1 MYSSQ
6 PYTFDRVVR
15 LVISALGLLV
25 AFLIINLLKGV
36 LLPFGVACVIA
47 YMMEPMVQYNRRLLK
62 LKSRVPAIF
71 VTLFESLFLF
81 AALCYFI
88 VPMIMSELEVM
99 AGMLR
104 TYASK
109 EISIE
114 FLPDSWQDFL
124 RRNID
129 FNHLSQVITPEE
141 LTRWIEK
148 GLNASWTILEGSV
161 SMILSVFSWCI
172 VFLYVV
178 FIMID
183 YDRLMIGLKRM
194 VPPRY
199 RSRAFAIGNDIKNSM
214 NHYFRGQA
222 LVAACVGVLFSIGF
236 LIMGLPLAIVLGMF
250 IGLLNMVPY
259 LQLVSIVP
267 SVALCLVYSVGSGQS
282 FWTVFWQCMAV
293 YGIVQVIQDLVLT
306 PKIMGKAMGLNPAI
320 ILLSLSIWGSLLGF
334 IRLIFALPLTS
345 LLLSYYVRYI
355 VRREDDGLPPS
366 EINADVEA
374 VEKAT
379 RFPLD

>member
-15 LVISALGLLV
+15 LIITVIAILMVL
-25 AFLIINLLKGV
+25 FIINLLKGV

-71 VTLFESLFLF
+71 VTLFESLFFL

-88 VPMIMSELEVM
+88 VPMIMSELEIM

-114 FLPDSWQDFL
+114 FLPDAWQDFL

-129 FNHLSQVITPEE
+129 FNHLSQIITPQE
-141 LTRWIEK
+141 LTRWVEK
-148 GLNASWTILEGSV
+148 GINASWTILEGSI

-172 VFLYVV
+172 VILYVV

-183 YDRLMIGLKRM
+183 YDRLSIGMRRM

-236 LIMGLPLAIVLGMF
+236 LIMGLPLAIVLGLF

-267 SVALCLVYSVGSGQS
+267 SVALCLVYSVGSGQP
-282 FWTVFWQCMAV
+282 FWTIFWQCMAV

-334 IRLIFALPLTS
+334 IGLIIALPLTT
-345 LLLSYYVRYI
+345 LLLSYYERYI
-355 VRREDDGLPPS
+355 IRRNDSGLPQS
-366 EINADVEA
+366 EINSDIEA

-379 RFPLD
+379 RFPPE